1 MLIENFK
8 KMYDIGMKE
17 ITGFSHGEDK
27 RVGKIKNY

>member
-1 MLIENFK
+1 
-8 KMYDIGMKE
+8 MYDIGMKE